1 MTWSLKT
8 SVPYSSSTRLI
19 LRSLSQRSSIHS
31 TQGKER
37 MFRVYFDLAKCFETI
52 DGNRGDAGGWERFEK
67 NVSHPSEII
76 PEVMFQL
83 NWPAHWSEARCVSAK
98 ER

>member
-52 DGNRGDAGGWERFEK
+52 DGNRGGRA
-67 NVSHPSEII
+67 EIGA
-76 PEVMFQL
+76 P
-83 NWPAHWSEARCVSAK
+83 
-98 ER
+98 

>member
-52 DGNRGDAGGWERFEK
+52 DGNRGGRLRWGHLEK
-67 NVSHPSEII
+67 NVSHPSAII
-76 PEVMFQL
+76 RVVTVRL
-83 NWPAHWSEARCVSAK
+83 N
-98 ER
+98 

>member
-1 MTWSLKT
+1 ML
-8 SVPYSSSTRLI
+8 
-19 LRSLSQRSSIHS
+19 
-31 TQGKER
+31 
-37 MFRVYFDLAKCFETI
+37 
-52 DGNRGDAGGWERFEK
+52 GGWERFEK

>member
-1 MTWSLKT
+1 MADGSRSRMTWSLKT

-52 DGNRGDAGGWERFEK
+52 DGNRGGGAMGASLTGTSIMKAWIRVLTCF
-67 NVSHPSEII
+67 
-76 PEVMFQL
+76 
-83 NWPAHWSEARCVSAK
+83 
-98 ER
+98 

>member
-19 LRSLSQRSSIHS
+19 LRSLSQGSSIHS

-52 DGNRGDAGGWERFEK
+52 DGNRGGALELRLLHRYLQK
-67 NVSHPSEII
+67 KSMNQCPSCCY
-76 PEVMFQL
+76 QQ
-83 NWPAHWSEARCVSAK
+83 AK
-98 ER
+98 IV

>member
-52 DGNRGDAGGWERFEK
+52 DGNRGGGGVIGMGRIEK
-67 NVSHPSEII
+67 NVSHPSAII
-76 PEVMFQL
+76 RVVTVRL
-83 NWPAHWSEARCVSAK
+83 N
-98 ER
+98 

>member
-52 DGNRGDAGGWERFEK
+52 DGNRGGGAIGMGAPREKRVSPQCDNNAG
-67 NVSHPSEII
+67 EIRS
-76 PEVMFQL
+76 L
-83 NWPAHWSEARCVSAK
+83 
-98 ER
+98 

>member
-52 DGNRGDAGGWERFEK
+52 DGNRGEGAIGMGRIEK
-67 NVSHPSEII
+67 NVSHPSAII
-76 PEVMFQL
+76 RVVTVRL
-83 NWPAHWSEARCVSAK
+83 N
-98 ER
+98 

>member
-52 DGNRGDAGGWERFEK
+52 DGNRGGGAIEMGHLEK
-67 NVSHPSEII
+67 NVSHPSAII
-76 PEVMFQL
+76 RVVTVRL
-83 NWPAHWSEARCVSAK
+83 N
-98 ER
+98 

>member
-52 DGNRGDAGGWERFEK
+52 DGNRGGVIEMGAPREKRVSPQCDNNAGRIRSLRGK
-67 NVSHPSEII
+67 LSLYSECII
-76 PEVMFQL
+76 I
-83 NWPAHWSEARCVSAK
+83 
-98 ER
+98 

>member
-31 TQGKER
+31 TQGKEH

-52 DGNRGDAGGWERFEK
+52 DGNRGGEGRLRWGHHEK
-67 NVSHPSEII
+67 NVSHPSAII
-76 PEVMFQL
+76 RVVTVRL
-83 NWPAHWSEARCVSAK
+83 N
-98 ER
+98 